1 MSVPNDSP
9 KSFNTFIDI
18 LEVYENLLHTE
29 TQAIA
34 AKNLDEIE
42 SILAQ
47 KEESMKSV
55 LTAKSEIEFDP
66 LTNINTKDLIT
77 RLIELQKRNAESF
90 KRLIDVQ
97 SEKEKSSEF
106 EKKPLKNH
114 RLIKAYSSS
123 MLNSSTR
130 LN

>member
-114 RLIKAYSSS
+114 RLIKAYYSS